1 MEKDWLSTAVKQ
13 RRPWNSKELEPW
25 NQLAFYPLVF
35 WLWWFDFLICA
46 LTPLNTWYTNPWNSS
61 PTKGQLQPVCGA
73 YLACLEQFKALV
85 PQKFAGTALVE
96 INKAFPIWIIGL
108 IWFDNNVDACIFGYF
123 WGMNQVYPAISNQ
136 QPRFEMRHADADIIA
151 LMENT
156 VPPADI
162 NKIAIFAAPL
172 AKYHAEVG
180 CGHQT
185 ELSVVYFEWTTA
197 IINWWT
203 YITSYHIGWL

>member
-1 MEKDWLSTAVKQ
+1 MGVSLPCKITHRIIPVRKSLEENTVEFQSWPFLMPHDFVPKM
-13 RRPWNSKELEPW
+13 NSKNLCR
-25 NQLAFYPLVF
+25 F
-35 WLWWFDFLICA
+35 
-46 LTPLNTWYTNPWNSS
+46 
-61 PTKGQLQPVCGA
+61 
-73 YLACLEQFKALV
+73 
-85 PQKFAGTALVE
+85 E